1 MRQAVA
7 SAAAGRVS
15 RGVRAASEN
24 AGRPLERRDTNETEK
39 IGGEENKLMQN
50 EGEEG
55 RGE

>member
-15 RGVRAASEN
+15 RGVRAASKN
-24 AGRPLERRDTNETEK
+24 AGRPLERLDTNETAK
-39 IGGEENKLMQN
+39 IGGDEKKIMQN

-55 RGE
+55 HAE